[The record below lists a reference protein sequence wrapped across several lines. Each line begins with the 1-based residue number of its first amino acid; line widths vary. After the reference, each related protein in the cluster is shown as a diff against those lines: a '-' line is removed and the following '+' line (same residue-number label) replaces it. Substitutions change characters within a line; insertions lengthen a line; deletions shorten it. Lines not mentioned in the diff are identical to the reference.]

1 MSGLNEKLE
10 MKSNYIIL
18 ILFFVLVGKAILVD
32 TPSGKRL
39 DFSRL
44 PHIGSELTRSFESL
58 TRSLFKLANKFGIE
72 TPPSIGQWFDD
83 AHNKREATIRQ
94 RNADG
99 WSAVNVTDLAQIQA
113 CIEIWGPHP
122 EGPRKLGDWRSALGC
137 DVSEANQWRELSPD
151 LHRLVEWKK
160 EGMSPEDTAGWFT
173 NRLVIP
179 NEAKNWKSEGFS
191 SEIASTWRNLGY
203 SPQEARAQSYGAM
216 LSVPDARALDEQCA
230 RLGVNPQSLNLE
242 PWIDAGFAGTH
253 LVLVPQWVSL
263 GFNPAEA
270 MSWDLTPSTSAEW
283 RGLGFTAPESKQWL
297 SAKPTLSATTAFE
310 WKSAGFDSTDFQ
322 NWSTS
327 ELEFAVNW
335 FAAGVHSEIEA
346 STWQEEGFSLSAVQD
361 WKSNGFNSAAVS
373 KTWKDNGFSA
383 IEAARWTHNEIT
395 AERALVWTSHGYTE
409 PRLVST
415 VNLMVKDSE
424 TLEVLLHSEKT
435 LSEIEAELD
444 SSPGD
449 IGFTNK

>member
-1 MSGLNEKLE
+1 

-18 ILFFVLVGKAILVD
+18 ILFFVLVAKSILVD

-44 PHIGSELTRSFESL
+44 PHIGSELTRSFESI
-58 TRSLFKLANKFGIE
+58 TRGLFKLANKCGIE
-72 TPPSIGQWFDD
+72 TPPSMGQCVEQ

-94 RNADG
+94 RNTDG
-99 WSAVNVTDLAQIQA
+99 WSAVNVTDPAQIQA
-113 CIEIWGPHP
+113 CVEIWGPHP

-137 DVSEANQWRELSPD
+137 SASEANQWRELSPD
-151 LHRLVEWKK
+151 LLRLVEWKK
-160 EGMSPEDTAGWFT
+160 EGMSPEDTAGWFS
-173 NRLVIP
+173 NRSVIP
-179 NEAKNWKSEGFS
+179 NEAKNWQSEGFP

-203 SPQEARAQSYGAM
+203 SPQEARAQSYGAT

-230 RLGVNPQSLNLE
+230 RSDINPQALNLE
-242 PWIDAGFAGTH
+242 PWIDAGFVGTR
-253 LVLVPQWVSL
+253 LVLVPHWVSL

-270 MSWDLTPSTSAEW
+270 MSWDLPPSASAEW
-283 RGLGFTAPESKQWL
+283 RGLGCTALESKQWL

-335 FAAGVHSEIEA
+335 CAAGVHSEIEA
-346 STWQEEGFSLSAVQD
+346 STWQKEGFSLNAAQD
-361 WKSNGFNSAAVS
+361 WKSNGLNSAAVS
-373 KTWKDNGFSA
+373 KTWQDNGFSA
-383 IEAARWTHNEIT
+383 IEAAIWTKNGIT
-395 AERALVWTSHGYTE
+395 AERATVWTSHGYTE
-409 PRLVST
+409 PRLVSN

-424 TLEVLLHSEKT
+424 TLQALLHSGKT
-435 LSEIEAELD
+435 LSEIEAELY

>member
-1 MSGLNEKLE
+1 
-10 MKSNYIIL
+10 MKSNYIII
-18 ILFFVLVGKAILVD
+18 ILFFVLVAKAILVD

-44 PHIGSELTRSFESL
+44 PHIGSELTRSFESI
-58 TRSLFKLANKFGIE
+58 TRGLFKLANKCGLE
-72 TPPSIGQWFDD
+72 TPPSIGQWFDE
-83 AHNKREATIRQ
+83 ANNKREATIRQ

-99 WSAVNVTDLAQIQA
+99 WSAVNVTDPSQIQA
-113 CIEIWGPHP
+113 CVEIWGPHP

-137 DVSEANQWRELSPD
+137 SVSEANQWRELSPD
-151 LHRLVEWKK
+151 LRRLVEWKK
-160 EGMSPEDTAGWFT
+160 EGMSPEDTAGWFS
-173 NRLVIP
+173 NRSVMP
-179 NEAKNWKSEGFS
+179 NEAKNWQSEGFS
-191 SEIASTWRNLGY
+191 SELASTWRSLGY
-203 SPQEARAQSYGAM
+203 SPQEARAQSYGAI

-230 RLGVNPQSLNLE
+230 RSGLNPQALNLE
-242 PWIDAGFAGTH
+242 SWIDEGFVGIH

-270 MSWDLTPSTSAEW
+270 MSWDLMPSASAEW
-283 RGLGFTAPESKQWL
+283 RDLGFSALEAKQWL
-297 SAKPTLSATTAFE
+297 SAKRTLSATTAFE

-335 FAAGVHSEIEA
+335 CAAGVHSEIEA
-346 STWQEEGFSLSAVQD
+346 STWQEEGFSFIAVQD
-361 WKSNGFNSAAVS
+361 WKSNGLNSAAAS
-373 KTWKDNGFSA
+373 RTWQDNGFSA
-383 IEAARWTHNEIT
+383 IEAARWSNSGVT
-395 AERALVWTSHGYTE
+395 AERATVWTSHGYTE
-409 PRLVST
+409 PGLVSN
-415 VNLMVKDSE
+415 VNLMVRDSE
-424 TLEVLLHSEKT
+424 TLEALLHSGKT